1 LPPIYITTRAAT
13 RRWSRPSFGHLPYV
27 VPYVGSRVPGVKKSS
42 LYLPDRLK
50 SSLAARAASTGRS
63 EAELIRGAIE
73 AMLSAGAGTAARPD
87 PPVGGRLIGIGVGP
101 GEPDLLTSRAITAL
115 RRADRVVAPTTSVDS
130 VGRAET
136 IVREALPD
144 VAVIRVSFSMNPSRA
159 ARDRSVNTA
168 AAAVVGYLNAGDEVA
183 WVTLGDP
190 LTYSTFSAVA
200 ERVRKLRPSTVVEQ
214 VPGIMAF
221 QSLAARTGTV
231 IADERT
237 RVSIRTG
244 LDGDELDGD
253 LIDPSSTLIVYKG
266 GRRLPEIAAQAA
278 RRGRNGG
285 AVAGELLGMPGE
297 RVGPL
302 ASFASSPASYLATVI
317 FPASRKGPR

>member
-1 LPPIYITTRAAT
+1 M
-13 RRWSRPSFGHLPYV
+13 
-27 VPYVGSRVPGVKKSS
+27 
-42 LYLPDRLK
+42 PDRLK
-50 SSLAARAASTGRS
+50 ASLAARAATTGKS

-73 AMLSAGAGTAARPD
+73 TMLSAGSRATARPD
-87 PPVGGRLIGIGVGP
+87 PPLPGRLVGIGVGP
-101 GEPDLLTSRAITAL
+101 GEPDLLTRRALVAL
-115 RRADRVVAPTTSVDS
+115 RRADRVLAPTTSVDS

-136 IVREALPD
+136 IVREAVPD
-144 VAVIRVSFSMNPSRA
+144 VSIERVSFSMNPSRA
-159 ARDRSVNTA
+159 ARDRSVKA
-168 AAAVVGYLNAGDEVA
+168 AAAVVAAYLARDEEVA

-200 ERVRKLRPSTVVEQ
+200 ERVRKLRPSTVVEH

-244 LDGDELDGD
+244 LDGDELDSD
-253 LIDPSSTLIVYKG
+253 LTDPSSTLIVYKG
-266 GRRLPEIAAQAA
+266 GKRLPEIAAQAVK
-278 RRGRNGG
+278 RGRNNG

-297 RVGPL
+297 RVGSL
-302 ASFASSPASYLATVI
+302 ASLAASPASYLATVI
-317 FPASRKGPR
+317 FPATRKGSR